1 MTAHAL
7 LDHLP
12 EALHVELADRGPSR
26 LLTVRGEL
34 DLATAPTLE
43 RVLAIQARHRGP
55 LVLDLRGLS
64 FIDVTGLAVL
74 LRAAT
79 DAPRRPCK
87 LKPMPSHATVSVM
100 YEAVEYAH
108 HRYQRWRQQGS

>member
-1 MTAHAL
+1 MAAHAL
-7 LDHLP
+7 LDHLT

-74 LRAAT
+74 LRAAADARRHRCILKLIPGDAVTRLLELCGMHARFSYT
-79 DAPRRPCK
+79 DPPPA
-87 LKPMPSHATVSVM
+87 
-100 YEAVEYAH
+100 
-108 HRYQRWRQQGS
+108 